1 MRSRRTSERPPFR
14 FFPRF
19 PSTISFR
26 SREKKERKDEIRAC
40 SADLS
45 FSFAKEKDP
54 AEGGEGEGRGE
65 ERRERERELVNKVNE
80 KSVDERMMEVED
92 SLARNESA
100 QVQWDEKERI
110 FTREFEWIVRQA
122 DGVFDCS
129 SIEKRRRNFVPGWL
143 EFALC
148 AAKLL
153 AP

>member
-1 MRSRRTSERPPFR
+1 MFRRSLVLVREGKGSCGRRGRGR
-14 FFPRF
+14 
-19 PSTISFR
+19 
-26 SREKKERKDEIRAC
+26 
-40 SADLS
+40 
-45 FSFAKEKDP
+45 
-54 AEGGEGEGRGE
+54 EGRGE
-65 ERRERERELVNKVNE
+65 KRERERELVNKVNE

-153 AP
+153 VP

>member
-1 MRSRRTSERPPFR
+1 MFRRSLVLVLEGKGSCGRGGRG
-14 FFPRF
+14 
-19 PSTISFR
+19 
-26 SREKKERKDEIRAC
+26 RK
-40 SADLS
+40 
-45 FSFAKEKDP
+45 
-54 AEGGEGEGRGE
+54 GRGE

-80 KSVDERMMEVED
+80 KSVDERMIEVED